1 MQSDNAEWNPDG
13 VEVTIMDQDVLGYAL
28 KVCVEA
34 LAGLPAVVKGGR
46 VMKALGAA
54 TVVLD
59 EPPVPHAVVSGQM
72 MEEEEEYMDEDSDE
86 EDEDDEEVEEEDE
99 EFLQDS
105 PPHTPSPIQ
114 RLSPELLFHIFSH
127 LPLASLPNVA
137 LVNKIWSAAANKY
150 LWDHPKIH
158 YTGSLKGL
166 VTFYA
171 NLCGVEGRHRV
182 SKFSLFWS
190 ADTAFRNLHGT
201 YGRVLKGIFGMM
213 DGLQAVHLSH
223 GAVPLEALE
232 VLGEKCPQLSV
243 VDLVDMRG
251 LTVEGI
257 IALTQAGKLERLN
270 LSQSRVLPTF
280 WSENLTELAEALA
293 TCTRLRTLCIPW
305 LSIPDHSLHILFSA
319 VILLEHLDL
328 SSTLITD
335 TTVAS
340 ILTSCPRLATIILDS
355 CPQITDETLCH
366 LAQSNV
372 KNASLSRAS
381 ITDSGILAFARGR
394 GAEVDKLCVCGAK
407 DLTDFSMQILGK
419 HCTQIRL
426 LDIANCRN
434 ITHRGL
440 LSFIEPEHGRK
451 NIWMRHLN
459 LTGTSGMITNETIAS
474 VLGACPNLV
483 TVLTPMH
490 VRGKVVKEI
499 ERRCGEGGGNHEIFF
514 PQQWFGVM
522 HGNVSVSR

>member
-1 MQSDNAEWNPDG
+1 MQFNNRGLNCADEIA
-13 VEVTIMDQDVLGYAL
+13 VEEDVWVYAL
-28 KVCVEA
+28 TVCVEA
-34 LAGLPAVVKGGR
+34 LVGLPAVVKGGR

-54 TVVLD
+54 TLVLD
-59 EPPVPHAVVSGQM
+59 ALSVPHAAVSGQVV
-72 MEEEEEYMDEDSDE
+72 EEEEEYIDEDSGEGSDE
-86 EDEDDEEVEEEDE
+86 EDEDDQEVDEEDE
-99 EFLQDS
+99 ELLQDN

-114 RLSPELLFHIFSH
+114 CLSPELLFHIFSH
-127 LPLASLPNVA
+127 LPLSTLPNVA

-150 LWDHPKIH
+150 LWDHPKVH

-166 VTFYA
+166 VAFYA

-182 SKFSLFWS
+182 SRFSLLWHADS
-190 ADTAFRNLHGT
+190 AFQDLF
-201 YGRVLKGIFGMM
+201 GRALQGIFGMM

-223 GAVPLEALE
+223 GAVPLGVLE
-232 VLGEKCPQLSV
+232 VLGEKCPQPSV

-257 IALTQAGKLERLN
+257 AALTQAGKLERLN
-270 LSQSRVLPTF
+270 LSKSRVFPIY
-280 WSENLTELAEALA
+280 WSDNLTKLAEALA

-305 LSIPDHSLHILFSA
+305 LSIPDHMLHILFSA

-335 TTVAS
+335 TTVTS
-340 ILTSCPRLATIILDS
+340 ILTACPKLATLILDS

-366 LAQSNV
+366 LAQTNV
-372 KNASLSRAS
+372 KNISLSRAS
-381 ITDSGILAFARGR
+381 LTDSGILAFARGR

-407 DLTDFSMQILGK
+407 DLTEFSMQILGK

-451 NIWMRHLN
+451 NTWMRHLN
-459 LTGTSGMITNETIAS
+459 LTGTSGLITNETVTS
-474 VLGACPNLV
+474 VLEACPNLD
-483 TVLTPMH
+483 TVLAPMH

-522 HGNVSVSR
+522 HGNVSVFR